1 MTALYENEDAKK
13 WLQALTSKR
22 LDSDNSQSEK
32 LSKAVKD
39 VIAMVRAQGDAGL
52 KEIAARFK
60 DPKPRCLQM
69 DSDEAKVAIARL
81 TPEIKSTLQFAAER
95 ITKFAEGV
103 MSAIKPV
110 DIQFDQYSAGIDFK
124 PIQRAACY
132 VPGGRYPLP
141 STALMTALTA
151 KVAGVKEIVIFTPA
165 LKDEIIFAG
174 SLAGVSTFYEIGGAQ
189 AVAAAALGT
198 ETIKAVDIVV
208 GPGNAYVTEAKRQLQ
223 GIVGIDMLAGPSEI
237 AVIADGGANA
247 EWVCL
252 DLLSQA
258 EHDPDARAYL
268 FTDDKALAETVLKR
282 LPELKLSL
290 QLPDFVSE
298 SLSLSVILLLDSI
311 DECVAAANAVAPEH
325 LLLEVKEPQLL
336 KAKLTNYGAL
346 FMGYSATVAY
356 GDYCAGPNH
365 TLPTNR
371 AARFSGGLNPLT
383 FLRANSWL
391 EVPSPSTVL
400 ATRTAEFAHIEGL
413 IAHEAAASARVGK

>member
-1 MTALYENEDAKK
+1 MTALYTKEEAKN
-13 WLQALTSKR
+13 WLKALTSKR
-22 LDSDNSQSEK
+22 LDGDDPQSDKVSN
-32 LSKAVKD
+32 AVKD
-39 VIAMVRAQGDAGL
+39 VIATVRAKGDAGL
-52 KEIAARFK
+52 ADIAARFK
-60 DPKPRCLQM
+60 DPAPRSMQLN
-69 DSDEAKVAIARL
+69 SEEAKQAIARL
-81 TPEIKSTLQFAAER
+81 TPEVKATLQFAAER

-103 MSAIKPV
+103 MGAIQPV
-110 DIQFDQYSAGIDFK
+110 HVKFDQYSAGVDFK

-151 KVAGVKEIVIFTPA
+151 KVAGVKEIVIFTPV

-189 AVAAAALGT
+189 AVAAAAFGT

-223 GIVGIDMLAGPSEI
+223 GVVGIDMLAGPSEI

-282 LPELKLSL
+282 LPELKESL
-290 QLPDFVSE
+290 KLPEFVNE
-298 SLSLSVILLLDSI
+298 SLSLSTILLLDSI
-311 DECVAAANAVAPEH
+311 DECIAASNAVAPEH
-325 LLLEVKEPQLL
+325 LLLEVKEPQSI
-336 KAKLTNYGAL
+336 KAQLTNYGAL

-391 EVPSPSTVL
+391 EVPSPSAVL
-400 ATRTAEFAHIEGL
+400 ASRTAEFAHIEGL
-413 IAHEAAASARVGK
+413 IAHEAAAAARVGK